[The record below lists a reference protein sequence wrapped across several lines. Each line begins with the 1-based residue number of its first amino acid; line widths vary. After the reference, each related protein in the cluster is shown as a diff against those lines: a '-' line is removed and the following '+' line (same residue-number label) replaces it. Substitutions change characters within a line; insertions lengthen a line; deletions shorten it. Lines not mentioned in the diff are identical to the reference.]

1 MITKD
6 RTERFLRLPEVQER
20 TGFSRS
26 FIYKGVNDKTFP
38 SPRKVGGR
46 AFVWLESEINDW
58 MRAIT
63 RENVAD
69 EGSLDE

>member
-1 MITKD
+1 MITND
-6 RTERFLRLPEVQER
+6 FTERFLRLPEVQER

-46 AFVWLESEINDW
+46 ASVWLESEVNTW
-58 MRAIT
+58 MSR
-63 RENVAD
+63 VAGD
-69 EGSLDE
+69 KEAAE

>member
-1 MITKD
+1 MSTEDHK
-6 RTERFLRLPEVQER
+6 ERFLRLPEVQDR

-46 AFVWLESEINDW
+46 ASVWLESEINDW
-58 MRAIT
+58 MRVIT

-69 EGSLDE
+69 EGSRDE

>member
-26 FIYKGVNDKTFP
+26 FIYKSVKDRTFP
-38 SPRKVGGR
+38 PPRKVGGR
-46 AFVWLESEINDW
+46 ASVWLESEINDW
-58 MRAIT
+58 MSVIT
-63 RENVAD
+63 RENVAL
-69 EGSLDE
+69 EGSRHE

>member
-1 MITKD
+1 MITTD

-46 AFVWLESEINDW
+46 ASVWLDSEVTEW
-58 MRAIT
+58 MNRISDHA
-63 RENVAD
+63 RPEQV
-69 EGSLDE
+69 

>member
-1 MITKD
+1 MMITAD

-26 FIYKGVNDKTFP
+26 FIYKGVSDKTFP

-46 AFVWLESEINDW
+46 ASVWLDSEVIEW
-58 MRAIT
+58 MNRISDNT
-63 RENVAD
+63 QPERV
-69 EGSLDE
+69 